1 MNRNEPLVELGHC
14 GIDPDAQAGAWRDS
28 TDLLAGLDGI
38 GRSGGSAV
46 VKIDGARG
54 NSDIYTV
61 VLSGGRLGDNSFR
74 KDGSNLNTLLVDAI
88 SFFMKHAAR

>member
-1 MNRNEPLVELGHC
+1 MNKDELLVELRHR

-28 TDLLAGLDGI
+28 IDLLAALDAI

-61 VLSGGRLGDNSFR
+61 VLSTGRLGDNSFR
-74 KDGSNLNTLLVDAI
+74 KDGRNLNTLIVDAI